1 MVDSINDLFGNRK
14 AMNPPAYEEV
24 VHDNDIWD
32 EDAQRKHHI
41 SIRDEVG
48 ASRSQHVGILVSKLM
63 PQIRERAKH
72 GLSTSTLLI
81 LPSDQAE
88 TSRRGELVG
97 FSEDDLPIVI
107 QLDGQYDGS
116 QFWSQDEALLLLKD
130 QVLTDLGEGPAT
142 DSTREAL
149 PERPIEQPKS
159 SFWGRK
165 TSKSVA
171 VKPVVP
177 PPPPPVTV
185 EVEMDQV
192 NFRTETEFGLY
203 ETIRGR
209 AVLMKVHIR

>member
-1 MVDSINDLFGNRK
+1 MD
-14 AMNPPAYEEV
+14 PPAYDEV
-24 VHDNDIWD
+24 VHENDVWD
-32 EDAQRKHHI
+32 GDAKAKHHI

-48 ASRSQHVGILVSKLM
+48 ASRSQHVGVLVSKLM

-72 GLSTSTLLI
+72 GLSNSTLLI

-88 TSRRGELVG
+88 ASSRGELVG

-130 QVLTDLGEGPAT
+130 QMLTELGGGPAT
-142 DSTREAL
+142 NPLREAL
-149 PERPIEQPKS
+149 PGRPIEQLRS

-165 TSKSVA
+165 TNRSVA
-171 VKPVVP
+171 SQPVVP
-177 PPPPPVTV
+177 PPPPVTV
-185 EVEMDQV
+185 DVEWDQV

-209 AVLMKVHIR
+209 AVLMKVDIR